1 MAIEV
6 LSPKEHYRSYL
17 NEKMSRNNPKR
28 IYNDGG
34 EKSRDILDREWEF
47 IIIKN
52 NFLRFLKE
60 PEISDF
66 IDKSLNYTD

>member
-1 MAIEV
+1 YYFGVCMAIEV

-34 EKSRDILDREWEF
+34 EKSQDILDLLKF
-47 IIIKN
+47 KSKIKY
-52 NFLRFLKE
+52 R
-60 PEISDF
+60 D
-66 IDKSLNYTD
+66 